1 MARRKRA
8 VEPLPTIWNCP
19 EELWNSIVVP
29 TLQELDPEPHTGRPR
44 VDQRK
49 ALDGIIYQMRS
60 GCQWNHL
67 PKEFGDDASIHRTF
81 QRWIE
86 RGVLERIWAKLL
98 ETCDELGGV
107 DWVWQSADAA
117 LGKARFGGIKSAP
130 IPRIER
136 RMAASTDC
144 WSKPTAGLS
153 LPMSKRPTYT
163 TA

>member
-8 VEPLPTIWNCP
+8 VEPLPTIWNTP
-19 EELWNSIVVP
+19 DQLWNDFVLPI
-29 TLQELDPEPHTGRPR
+29 LHELDPEPHTGRPR

-67 PKEFGDDASIHRTF
+67 PRDFGDDSSIHRTF

-86 RGVLERIWAKLL
+86 RGVLERIWAKLV
-98 ETCDELGGV
+98 EVCDELKAV

-117 LGKARFGGIKSAP
+117 MGKARFGGTMSDRTQP
-130 IPRIER
+130 IVRKMGR
-136 RMAASTDC
+136 KRAF
-144 WSKPTAGLS
+144 WSKPTADRWPRWS
-153 LPMSKRPTYT
+153 PAPMCPT
-163 TA
+163 A